1 MHAVQ
6 ITQICF
12 NDSDYVTLHS
22 AINIMTENGAKITH
36 KCRNNKFKPLLSGTC
51 QQRFIT
57 STP

>member
-22 AINIMTENGAKITH
+22 AINIMAENGAKITH
-36 KCRNNKFKPLLSGTC
+36 KMP
-51 QQRFIT
+51 Q
-57 STP
+57 